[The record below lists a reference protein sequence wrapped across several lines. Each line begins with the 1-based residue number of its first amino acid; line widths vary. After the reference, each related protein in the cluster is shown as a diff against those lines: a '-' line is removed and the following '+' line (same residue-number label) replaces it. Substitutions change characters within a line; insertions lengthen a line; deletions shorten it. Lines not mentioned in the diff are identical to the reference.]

1 MAVMVAPFLWM
12 FSVSVG
18 RPSEVFVVPPRWI
31 PSVVQLGAYLRVLKE
46 LPFLSWF
53 LNSFKIAS
61 LITVGQLFTC
71 STAAYAFARLRFP
84 GRNALFL
91 VLLSALMI
99 PLQVTIIPI
108 FIIMRVLNLLDSHL
122 SLILPPLVSAFGVF
136 LLRQFFLTI
145 PRELEDAAVMDGA
158 APPLIFWKIILPL
171 SGGALATLAVLTYN
185 FFWNDY
191 FAPLIFINSPD
202 KMTLPLGIGIV
213 AGRYV
218 GGGGMGAD
226 APRDRRRR
234 IDVHR
239 PCSSHFPVC
248 PTLPDRKHHHDGV
261 EDMIRR
267 TAWVVSLIFAA
278 CALALPAAADEMVTG
293 VARDGALD
301 LSGPWR
307 CKAVS
312 QVEDSLLAPG
322 TDDSGG

>member
-1 MAVMVAPFLWM
+1 MNGGSLTRPPLPRRRKLSDLLAHGAGRTLFYLILVLIMALMVAPFVWM

-18 RPSEVFVVPPRWI
+18 RPSQVFVVPPRWI
-31 PSVVQLGAYLRVLKE
+31 PSVVQFGSYLRVLTE

-61 LITVGQLFTC
+61 LVTVGQLFTC

-84 GRNALFL
+84 GRNTLFMI
-91 VLLSALMI
+91 LLSALMI

-122 SLILPPLVSAFGVF
+122 ALILPPLVSAFGVF

-158 APPLIFWKIILPL
+158 TPPLIFWKIILPL

-191 FAPLIFINSPD
+191 FSPLIFINSPG
-202 KMTLPLGIGIV
+202 KMTLPLGIGIM

-218 GGGGMGAD
+218 EAGGMGAD
-226 APRDRRRR
+226 APG
-234 IDVHR
+234 IVAAV
-239 PCSSHFPVC
+239 SMSIVPV
-248 PTLPDRKHHHDGV
+248 L
-261 EDMIRR
+261 
-267 TAWVVSLIFAA
+267 LIFLFAQRY
-278 CALALPAAADEMVTG
+278 LIESITMTG
-293 VARDGALD
+293 L
-301 LSGPWR
+301 
-307 CKAVS
+307 K
-312 QVEDSLLAPG
+312 
-322 TDDSGG
+322 T